1 MNKKR
6 LFYLDNLKV
15 CLTVLVI
22 FHHAGQAYGDG
33 GGWAYTPSNPA
44 EVMPWI
50 WHFFSVNAAFFMG
63 LFFLISGYFV
73 PTSYD
78 KQGASVFVQ
87 KKLIRLGIPL
97 LVMGGLLSVLSGKLE
112 IGHMWYIESL
122 LVFCLL
128 YALIRQ
134 FCKPINGE
142 CPSRPTIIS
151 LLIFGGIMGIGS
163 YLIRLVSP
171 QDHWIWPFGII
182 PLPMEPAHYLQY
194 VMMFVIGVL
203 ARRFNWLVKMSNT
216 TGVLSL
222 AIGCL
227 LALGIYL
234 RDGGEW
240 NAFVAQWFGIYES
253 LLCVFISFGLLWLF
267 REYGNCRSSKSHPCL
282 HKDGRVATVED
293 GVNWN
298 NKFWKWCASQA
309 YGAYIFHLLLMLVL
323 QHAVDGIWM
332 GAFGK
337 FMFIGVVITIA
348 SFGFTWLLR
357 LIPGVKKVL

>member
-1 MNKKR
+1 MRR
-6 LFYLDNLKV
+6 LLYLDNLKV

-73 PTSYD
+73 PASYD

-97 LVMGGLLSVLSGKLE
+97 LIIGGLISMLSGKFE
-112 IGHMWYIESL
+112 IGHMWYVESL
-122 LVFCLL
+122 LVFCIL

-134 FCKPINGE
+134 FCQPAIESCSSK
-142 CPSRPTIIS
+142 PTIMG

-163 YLIRLVSP
+163 YFIRQVSP

-182 PLPMEPAHYLQY
+182 PLPM
-194 VMMFVIGVL
+194 
-203 ARRFNWLVKMSNT
+203 NNT
-216 TGVLSL
+216 TGAQSL
-222 AIGCL
+222 LIGCL

-240 NAFVAQWFGIYES
+240 NNFVAQWFGIYES

-267 REYGNCRSSKSHPCL
+267 REYGGWS
-282 HKDGRVATVED
+282 
-293 GVNWN
+293 
-298 NKFWKWCASQA
+298 NKFWQWCAAQA
-309 YGAYIFHLLLMLVL
+309 YGAYIVHLLLMIAL
-323 QHAVDGIWM
+323 QNAVDGIWM

-337 FMFIGVVITIA
+337 FMFIGVATTIA
-348 SFGFTWLLR
+348 SFGLTWLLR
-357 LIPGVKKVL
+357 MIPGAKKIL

>member
-1 MNKKR
+1 MKR
-6 LFYLDNLKV
+6 LLYLDNLKV

-33 GGWAYTPSNPA
+33 GDWAYTPSNPA

-73 PTSYD
+73 SASYD
-78 KQGASVFVQ
+78 KQGASIFVQ

-97 LVMGGLLSVLSGKLE
+97 LVMGGLLSVLSGKIE

-134 FCKPINGE
+134 FCKPINDE
-142 CPSRPTIIS
+142 CSSRPTIIG
-151 LLIFGGIMGIGS
+151 LLIFGSIMGIGS

-171 QDHWIWPFGII
+171 QDNWIWPFGII

-194 VMMFVIGVL
+194 VMMFAVGIL
-203 ARRFNWLVKMSNT
+203 ASRIRWLERISKA
-216 TGVLSL
+216 TGFLSL
-222 AIGCL
+222 VIGCL

-234 RDGGEW
+234 RERPRVGASAGIGGEW
-240 NAFVAQWFGIYES
+240 NDFVAQWFGIYES

-267 REYGNCRSSKSHPCL
+267 REYS
-282 HKDGRVATVED
+282 
-293 GVNWN
+293 NWN
-298 NKFWKWCASQA
+298 SKFWQWCAAQA
-309 YGAYIFHLLLMLVL
+309 YGAYIVHLLLMIAL
-323 QHAVDGIWM
+323 QYAVDGIWM

-337 FMFIGVVITIA
+337 FMFIGVVTTIA
-348 SFGFTWLLR
+348 SFGLTWLLR
-357 LIPGVKKVL
+357 MIPGVKKVL

>member
-1 MNKKR
+1 MKR
-6 LFYLDNLKV
+6 LLYLDNLKV

-73 PTSYD
+73 PASYD

-97 LVMGGLLSVLSGKLE
+97 LVMGGLLSVLSGKFE

-134 FCKPINGE
+134 FYQPTTDSCS
-142 CPSRPTIIS
+142 SRPTIMGM
-151 LLIFGGIMGIGS
+151 LIFGGIMGIGS
-163 YLIRLVSP
+163 YLIRWVSP
-171 QDHWIWPFGII
+171 QDNWIWPFGII

-194 VMMFVIGVL
+194 VMMFVVGIL
-203 ARRFNWLVKMSNT
+203 ASRIRWLERISKA
-216 TGVLSL
+216 TGFLSL
-222 AIGCL
+222 VIGCL

-240 NAFVAQWFGIYES
+240 NDFVAQWFGIYES

-267 REYGNCRSSKSHPCL
+267 REYS
-282 HKDGRVATVED
+282 
-293 GVNWN
+293 NWN
-298 NKFWKWCASQA
+298 SKFWQWCAAQA
-309 YGAYIFHLLLMLVL
+309 YGAYIVHLLLMIAL
-323 QHAVDGIWM
+323 QYAVDGIWM

-337 FMFIGVVITIA
+337 FMFIGVAISIA
-348 SFGFTWLLR
+348 SFGLTWLLR
-357 LIPGVKKVL
+357 MIPGFKKVL